1 MLVETKELKKV
12 YSSNGTAVEAL
23 KDVGI
28 GIREGDFVSVT
39 GESGSGKTTLLSVL
53 GGIAPPTSGEVLVDG
68 ISVYELPAERL
79 ADFRREYIGFVFQ
92 QFHLIPYLSAVEN
105 VMLPL
110 CITDAE
116 DKEGLALDALARVG
130 LENKG
135 QRLPSELSGGEQ
147 QRVAIAR
154 ALINEPPIILADEPT
169 GNLDTKTGE
178 EIFNLFKELN
188 KTGQTV
194 IIVTHNPNLAKRTG
208 WTVNM
213 KDGAVVSVREN

>member
-1 MLVETKELKKV
+1 MLVETKELKKI

-23 KDVGI
+23 RDVGI
-28 GIREGDFVSVT
+28 GIREGDFVAVT

-68 ISVYELPAERL
+68 ISVYDLPAERL

-110 CITDAE
+110 CIMGE
-116 DKEGLALDALARVG
+116 NGMEELSHEALDRVG
-130 LENKG
+130 LSGKAR
-135 QRLPSELSGGEQ
+135 RLPSELSGGEQ

-154 ALINEPPIILADEPT
+154 ALVNEPPIILADEPT

-178 EIFNLFKELN
+178 EIFHLFKELN

-194 IIVTHNPNLAKRTG
+194 ILVTHNPNLAKRTG